1 MKIALVSGAYPRREV
16 VARGISHKLGGIPV
30 QPFSCCEDLL
40 ASSMDYQAFI
50 IYNNF
55 DHKMGG
61 VAGVHEIRKRAPG
74 AFIAGLSPI
83 PYMERQFLPA
93 GADAFLLLAGN
104 EITELTE
111 LILKRRPNLI
121 PSTTPQP
128 APVSKP
134 LPAPIAGNSLEDAVP
149 QTENLILTL
158 ERARLLLEY
167 ALTDPQPSEI
177 HPHLHKLIA
186 EIENIVA
193 RYYALRDSSDE
204 P

>member
-1 MKIALVSGAYPRREV
+1 MKIALVSGAYPRREL

-74 AFIAGLSPI
+74 AFIAGISPI

-111 LILKRRPNLI
+111 LILKRRSNLI
-121 PSTTPQP
+121 QPTTPPP
-128 APVSKP
+128 APVSKS
-134 LPAPIAGNSLEDAVP
+134 LPAPSTWSPPEDAVP

-158 ERARLLLEY
+158 EHARLLLEY
-167 ALTDPQPSEI
+167 ALTDPQPAQV
-177 HPHLHKLIA
+177 HPHIHKMIA

-193 RYYALRDSSDE
+193 RYYTSRDSSDK